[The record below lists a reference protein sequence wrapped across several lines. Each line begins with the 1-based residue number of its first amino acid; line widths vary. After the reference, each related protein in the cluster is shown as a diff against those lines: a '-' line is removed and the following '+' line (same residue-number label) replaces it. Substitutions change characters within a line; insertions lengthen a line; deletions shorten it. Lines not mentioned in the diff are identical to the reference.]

1 MRVLR
6 SEDRVPTAEASR
18 FASKS
23 ATMRPAILLV
33 MLVWVPTAFGQFR
46 QFGPFVNN
54 PPVDDQPIERLAADD
69 PLMNRLDRDFKTY
82 LATEPNRAQVE
93 RAAQLLAAMNSQST
107 WVEQQSVCKQLREF
121 RSKASIPLLLAYVV
135 RHAGLNNGRTGIAEY
150 ANSIEFLAGVE
161 FSVPQP
167 SGFPD
172 TAKYYTA
179 VREAVERFVDD
190 WWTKH
195 QETMTTDIDRW
206 STQQLG
212 VIAQNVLEGAQAEFQ
227 GKYSFREESIQE
239 PNSKAVFSMVRGVVL
254 RGGFRYAPPWLME
267 ELRPEMI
274 EIFLAS
280 SGYKVNPTRPTRDVS
295 RPAYA
300 VVSLLAILRSN
311 GEFDSLDEVAADK
324 NQTVGARLTCAM
336 TLYRAGEKLPAHL
349 LVEIAEQDKNL
360 ERRLVAIHLLGL
372 AMNDPNAARV
382 LLDCIDDANVEIQAA
397 AISSVGVRR
406 IKSAIPKLRKII
418 EDNES
423 TQAVTAALESLG
435 EFTNQEACEVLVAFL
450 ENALNHTG
458 NSPNLHHGLSAL
470 EKATSQSWQVAGAFK
485 DEDYRAAAR
494 KAVEWWKKQPR
505 K

>member
-6 SEDRVPTAEASR
+6 PEDRVPTTEASP

-33 MLVWVPTAFGQFR
+33 MLVWVPTAFGQF
-46 QFGPFVNN
+46 GPLVNN
-54 PPVDDQPIERLAADD
+54 QPVDDQPIQRLAADD
-69 PLMNRLDRDFKTY
+69 PLMNRLHRDIQTY

-93 RAAQLLAAMNSQST
+93 RAARLLAAMNSQST
-107 WVEQQSVCKQLREF
+107 WVEQQSVCKLLREF
-121 RSKASIPLLLAYVV
+121 RSKASIPLLLTYVV

-161 FSVPQP
+161 FSIPQP

-179 VREAVERFVDD
+179 VREAVEGFVDD
-190 WWTKH
+190 WWSKH
-195 QETMTTDIDRW
+195 HETMTTDIDRW
-206 STQQLG
+206 STQQFG

-227 GKYSFREESIQE
+227 GKYSFGEESIQE
-239 PNSKAVFSMVRGVVL
+239 PNSKAVFSMVQGVVL

-274 EIFLAS
+274 EFFLAS

-300 VVSLLAILRSN
+300 VDSILAILRSN

-324 NQTVGARLTCAM
+324 NQTVGTRLTCAM
-336 TLYRAGEKLPAHL
+336 ALYRAGEKLPAHL
-349 LVEIAEQDKNL
+349 LVEIAEQDKHL

-382 LLDCIDDANVEIQAA
+382 LLDCIDDANVEIQVA

-406 IKSAIPKLRKII
+406 IKSAIPKLKKII

-423 TQAVTAALESLG
+423 AQTVTAALQSLG
-435 EFTNQEACEVLVAFL
+435 EFTNQQACEVLVAFL
-450 ENALNHTG
+450 ENALSQTG
-458 NSPNLHHGLSAL
+458 NNPNLHHGLSAL
-470 EKATSQSWQVAGAFK
+470 EKATSQSWRAAGSFK

-494 KAVEWWKKQPR
+494 KAIEWWKKQPR